1 MTSPQRILIGALAAL
16 VLTCA
21 VPSARAGDA
30 QDFSKTLDKTI
41 AVSANTSVSIE
52 NMAGEVHVT
61 RGGPQLDVHATV
73 VSAGADAAAA
83 RALADTIRLDVT
95 RDGDR
100 VMVHV
105 HYPVK
110 AHDTYRYIPTHGAQR
125 REHGFSF
132 LGMHFGSGS
141 SSFDYQGHRV
151 RVYRGKDK
159 GVPLHVD
166 LAVTVP
172 AGLHASID
180 NRVGRMHAN
189 DVQGDLSLK
198 TASGDID
205 AHAVTGT
212 LDMHSGSGDMA
223 VDNLKGTLRVRTGSG
238 DVKLQG
244 IQGGVD
250 VATGSGDIHG
260 GDIHGDRLQIRT
272 GSGDIKLDDLAGDMK
287 VETGSGDIGLRDI
300 KSVTEAR
307 IGSGSGDVELG
318 GDLSAMNHF
327 EISSGSGDVT
337 LVSSTPPAV
346 HLQIRGSGIGVHW
359 PGLRNVDS
367 GRRHFSADVGAATG
381 EGRISSGSGDISL
394 R

>member
-1 MTSPQRILIGALAAL
+1 M
-16 VLTCA
+16 
-21 VPSARAGDA
+21 
-30 QDFSKTLDKTI
+30 FSMVTE
-41 AVSANTSVSIE
+41 VSAETD
-52 NMAGEVHVT
+52 
-61 RGGPQLDVHATV
+61 GGPQLQVHASV
-73 VSAGADAAAA
+73 VAGGSDQAAA
-83 RALADTIRLDVT
+83 RALADSIRLDVSH
-95 RDGDR
+95 DGNH
-100 VMVHV
+100 VLVHV
-105 HYPVK
+105 HYPVD

-125 REHGFSF
+125 HQQGFSF

-166 LAVTVP
+166 LAVNLP

-223 VDNLKGTLRVRTGSG
+223 VDNVKGTLRVRTGSG
-238 DVKLQG
+238 DVKLHG
-244 IQGGVD
+244 IQGSVD

-260 GDIHGDRLQIRT
+260 GNIHGDRLQVRT
-272 GSGDIKLDDLAGDMK
+272 GSGDVKLDDLAGDMK

-300 KSVTEAR
+300 TSVSEAR
-307 IGSGSGDVELG
+307 IGSGSGDVQLG
-318 GDLSAMNHF
+318 GDLSAMSHF
-327 EISSGSGDVT
+327 EISSGSGDIT
-337 LVSSTPPAV
+337 LVTARPPAV
-346 HLQIRGSGIGVHW
+346 HLDIRGSDIGVHW
-359 PGLRNVDS
+359 PGLRNVES
-367 GRRHFSADVGAATG
+367 GRRHFRADVGAATG
-381 EGRISSGSGDISL
+381 DGHISSGSGDISL
-394 R
+394 H